1 MPYRNY
7 HHRRHFKRRYKNYRK
22 KLFKKKLRSR
32 HQVARIAQAVVNHNL
47 ETKIMDQY
55 AMNYPVTDCNHN
67 VWTELFDN
75 LTLTKQGISN
85 EPGTIFAANRL
96 GSSIS
101 PIKLWIKGLI
111 QINVQTTGG
120 NPVGYPITRVLVR
133 FLVVR
138 RNITETAL
146 PPAVP
151 TGSPNNINQD
161 GQAGQTANPCQFLSN
176 IDQRQCTVVYDKI
189 HGIQVGALTQSMVA
203 PAYAAAGNSI
213 SKTFDINLN
222 IKKWTRGKVD
232 YSFRPSNNPPG
243 LSVPKKYA
251 FQLWCCPW
259 INSGYDPGNAYN
271 VKACGIIAQ
280 SRLYFKDA

>member
-1 MPYRNY
+1 MPFRNY
-7 HHRRHFKRRYKNYRK
+7 HRRYRHHRRRYKNYRK
-22 KLFKKKLRSR
+22 RNFTKKLRSR

-55 AMNYPVTDCNHN
+55 ALQYPTVPCNHN
-67 VWTELFDN
+67 VWTEIFDN

-85 EPGTIFAANRL
+85 EPGSIFAENRV
-96 GSSIS
+96 GSSIQ
-101 PIKLWIKGLI
+101 PIKLWIKGLL
-111 QINVQTTGG
+111 QINANDVT
-120 NPVGYPITRVLVR
+120 GYPATRCLVR

-151 TGSPNNINQD
+151 TGSPNNINQT
-161 GQAGQTANPCQFLSN
+161 GNAGQTNLPCQFLAN

-189 HGIQVGALTQSMVA
+189 HGVQVGALTQSNVA
-203 PAYAAAGNSI
+203 PNFAAAGNSI
-213 SKTFDINLN
+213 SKTFDININ

-232 YSFRPSNNPPG
+232 YSFRSANNPPG
-243 LSVPKKYA
+243 LEIPKKYA
-251 FQLWCCPW
+251 FQLWVCPW
-259 INSGYDPGNAYN
+259 LNSGYDPTNAYN
-271 VKACGIIAQ
+271 YKACEILAQ